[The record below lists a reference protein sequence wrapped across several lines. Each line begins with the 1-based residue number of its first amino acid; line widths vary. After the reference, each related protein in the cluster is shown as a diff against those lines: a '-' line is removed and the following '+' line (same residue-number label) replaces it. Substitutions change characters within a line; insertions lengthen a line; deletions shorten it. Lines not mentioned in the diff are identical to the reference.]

1 MTLSPGSLV
10 AVPADVD
17 TPVVSPSRASPR
29 RRWLPLGG
37 VALLAVALGGCATKA
52 DTDALEARIAALEA
66 QVRDLKVNSV
76 SLVDKD
82 GKVHAS
88 FAMRA
93 EDGTPQLLMQDAE
106 GRNRLLARLHPDG
119 TPILVL
125 WGKDGKGTSYLSVP
139 GEGPPQLMFFDKDGG
154 QPVKLP

>member
-1 MTLSPGSLV
+1 MPMLPGSLDTRR
-10 AVPADVD
+10 APA
-17 TPVVSPSRASPR
+17 TVSPIDVRPSVRSWPGAI
-29 RRWLPLGG
+29 G
-37 VALLAVALGGCATKA
+37 LLALCTTALVGCASTA
-52 DTDALEARIAALEA
+52 QTEALEKRVAALEA
-66 QVRDLKVNSV
+66 QVRDLKVNSI

-82 GKVHAS
+82 GKTHAS
-88 FAMRA
+88 FAMRD